1 MAVSTAEI
9 SGRPVY
15 GSIGNIWK
23 FGKIRKIKKQ
33 RYTIKMLKTDR
44 ATDVG
49 GADVYIGIISGSI
62 SGNVL
67 VSNES
72 DVINMLIMMR
82 VRYAR

>member
-1 MAVSTAEI
+1 MGGTK
-9 SGRPVY
+9 PMW
-15 GSIGNIWK
+15 N
-23 FGKIRKIKKQ
+23 
-33 RYTIKMLKTDR
+33 MLKTDR

-72 DVINMLIMMR
+72 DVINMLIMQLT
-82 VRYAR
+82 RYTEIYSR

>member
-1 MAVSTAEI
+1 MLRWVSKSVFREFTNYELLYKV
-9 SGRPVY
+9 GV
-15 GSIGNIWK
+15 
-23 FGKIRKIKKQ
+23 
-33 RYTIKMLKTDR
+33 LKTDR